1 MNTYKIPHRRS
12 GKNPKKSVSTETFR
26 LRSAY
31 QGRGWKPR
39 TAALAVELAGAGA
52 PRVNSEYKRLKAV
65 LLYCPGREMAD
76 IKDPNAVQHLAG
88 ISPQKIRRE
97 YRELTA
103 AFRKCGVA
111 VHLMRTDFPR
121 GGKKLDKYNLM
132 YVRDL
137 FVNTMEGAV
146 VARMA
151 SAARAGEEKYAAF
164 ALSRLAIPVVRT
176 IAGKGLF
183 EGADALWLDER
194 TVLCAVGNRT
204 NEEGFLQLRATLALQ
219 GADVLK
225 TALGRGVQHLLGLL
239 QIVDR
244 KLALLRAEKAPAE
257 LRSVLKRKN
266 FTVIPVPETDEVR
279 LRQGLNI
286 VTVAPR
292 RLIMPSGCP
301 GLKALY
307 LKAGLSVEAEVEISQ
322 LINGAGGLAC
332 ATGILERAV

>member
-1 MNTYKIPHRRS
+1 MK
-12 GKNPKKSVSTETFR
+12 
-26 LRSAY
+26 LSAY

-39 TAALAVELAGAGA
+39 TADMAVELARAGA

-65 LLYCPGREMAD
+65 LLCCPGREMAD
-76 IKDPNAVQHLAG
+76 IKDPNAVQHLAK
-88 ISPQKIRRE
+88 INPLKIRRE
-97 YRELTA
+97 YRELAA

-111 VHLMRTDFPR
+111 VRTMKTDFPG
-121 GGKKLDKYNLM
+121 GGKKPDKYNLM

-137 FVNTMEGAV
+137 FLNTMEGAV

-151 SAARAGEEKYAAF
+151 SAVRAGEEKFAAF
-164 ALSRLAIPVVRT
+164 ALSRLDIPIVRT

-194 TVLCAVGNRT
+194 TVLCGTGNRT
-204 NEEGFLQLRATLALQ
+204 NAEGFVQLRQTLALQ
-219 GADVLK
+219 GVDVLK
-225 TALGRGVQHLLGLL
+225 TGLPGGVQHLLGLL

-244 KLALLRAEKAPAE
+244 KLALLRAGIAPAR
-257 LRSVLKRKN
+257 LKSVLKRKN
-266 FTVIPVPETDEVR
+266 FTVIPAPETDEVR
-279 LRQGLNI
+279 LRQGMNI

-292 RLIMPSGCP
+292 RILMPSGCP

-322 LINGAGGLAC
+322 LLNGAGGLAC